1 MFIIDMDDEYITT
14 TETKKIL
21 KVCFK
26 TISRWTK
33 DGKIRFITAPSGRK
47 RFNIKDVY
55 NIANGT
61 SLVKEKK
68 KICYARVSSKKQ
80 VDDLGRQEDFFRT
93 KYPDHNLVTDVG
105 SGLNWKRKGLQ
116 TILEQTMRG
125 YVSEVVVAHRDRL
138 CRFGFELL
146 EWIFSFNKVKLV
158 VLDQTENSSSEQE
171 LADDIL
177 SIVHVYSCRQM
188 GRRRYKNSKS
198 SNIPESTA
206 KESTE
211 EMDGNETI
219 CLQ

>member
-1 MFIIDMDDEYITT
+1 MDDEYITT
-14 TETKKIL
+14 TQAKKIL

-55 NIANGT
+55 NIAN
-61 SLVKEKK
+61 SSSVVKEKR
-68 KICYARVSSKKQ
+68 KISYARVSSKKQ
-80 VDDLGRQEDFFRT
+80 VDDLRRQEDFFRT
-93 KYPDHNLVTDVG
+93 KFPDHDLVTDVG

-125 YVSEVVVAHRDRL
+125 DISEVVVAHRDRL

-198 SNIPESTA
+198 SNLSEPES
-206 KESTE
+206 KDSTE
-211 EMDGNETI
+211 EMDGNETL